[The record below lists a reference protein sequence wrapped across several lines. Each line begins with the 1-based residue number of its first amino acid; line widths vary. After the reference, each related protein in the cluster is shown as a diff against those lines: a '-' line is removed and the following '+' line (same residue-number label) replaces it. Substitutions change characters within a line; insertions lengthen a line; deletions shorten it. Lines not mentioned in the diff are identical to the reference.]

1 MRSPVDREGKAES
14 SWAVAR
20 GVNYALCL
28 GILVVLWKV
37 AACAIRSPFLL
48 PPETVLLN
56 FSKACGTAP
65 FWGHFFISAYRVTAG
80 IVLGWLLA
88 FPVGVGMGY
97 GRKVDRIF
105 APLVFIT
112 YPVPKIVLL
121 PLVLLLFGIGDLSK
135 IVLITSILFFQVLV
149 ATRDGVRA
157 IDGKYYD
164 SLRSLGAD
172 DRVMLREVAFPA
184 ALPHSFTALRI
195 GIGTAV
201 SVLFFVESFA
211 TTTGL
216 GYLIMDAWARMDYG
230 HLWNGIV
237 GMGLLGTL
245 LYEALGVLEPRL
257 CPWKHATLVEET
269 ESPVVQA
276 IVRVGRTAGMYGRLI
291 RFEHTVFALPFALAA
306 LLLAMRQFPVTFRQG
321 FWIVLAMVGAR
332 SAAMGFNRLV
342 DASFDGRNPRTAG
355 RELPSGK
362 VTAGETAVF
371 VAASSVLFVLAALFI
386 SPLCFRYSFVVLA
399 VLFGYSYTK
408 RFTWLSHL
416 VLGIAIGLAPLGVWM
431 ALTNGI
437 SAKITILSL
446 ALCAYI
452 AGFDILYACQDVE
465 FDRQEGLC
473 SMPVKFG
480 AETALAVSGL
490 LHAVAFAALLSLF
503 WLFGLTPV
511 YIVFV
516 LVIGVLLVVEHHLV
530 TPENLSRIH
539 IAFYRINSLISL
551 LVFAALMTEEI
562 LRRLA

>member
-1 MRSPVDREGKAES
+1 MTSSADREWKTGS
-14 SWAVAR
+14 SGAVAR

-28 GILVVLWKV
+28 CILAALWKL
-37 AACAIRSPFLL
+37 AACAVRSPFLL

-56 FSKACGTAP
+56 FSKACGTVE
-65 FWGHFFISAYRVTAG
+65 FWGHFFVSAYRVSAG
-80 IVLGWLLA
+80 IALGWLLA
-88 FPVGVGMGY
+88 FPVGVAMGY
-97 GRKVDRIF
+97 GRRIDRIF

-121 PLVLLLFGIGDLSK
+121 PLVLLIFGIGDLSK
-135 IVLITSILFFQVLV
+135 VVLITSILFFQVLV

-157 IDGKYYD
+157 VDGKYYD

-172 DRVMLREVAFPA
+172 DRVVLMEVAFPA

-237 GMGLLGTL
+237 GMGILGIL
-245 LYEALGVLEPRL
+245 LYEALGALEPRL
-257 CPWKHATLVEET
+257 CPWKYASFVEET
-269 ESPVVQA
+269 KSPVVQA
-276 IVRVGRTAGMYGRLI
+276 IVRVGRTAGVYGRLI

-306 LLLAMRQFPVTFRQG
+306 LLLAMRQFSVTFRQG
-321 FWIVLAMVGAR
+321 FWIVVAMVGAR

-342 DASFDGRNPRTAG
+342 DASFDGRNPRTAD

-362 VTAGETAVF
+362 VTSGETAAF
-371 VAASSVLFVLAALFI
+371 VAASAVLFVLAALFI
-386 SPLCFRYSFVVLA
+386 SPLCFRYSFAVLA

-416 VLGIAIGLAPLGVWM
+416 ALGIAIGLAPLGVWV
-431 ALTNGI
+431 ALTNSLSVNI
-437 SAKITILSL
+437 AILSL

-465 FDRQEGLC
+465 FDSQEGLC
-473 SMPVKFG
+473 SMPVRFG
-480 AETALAVSGL
+480 AEAALTVSGL
-490 LHAVAFAALLSLF
+490 LHLVAFGALLSLF
-503 WLFGLTPV
+503 WFFGLTRV

-516 LVIGVLLVVEHHLV
+516 LVIGMLLVVEHHLV
-530 TPENLSRIH
+530 TPKNFSRIH
-539 IAFYRINSLISL
+539 IAFYWINSVISL